1 MKPMKV
7 LMAGLFVGA
16 SACMFS
22 ACELI
27 EKLPTWMGG
36 MGDAYMVTI
45 TINGESQTVKVAED
59 AIPQKPADPV
69 REGYDFQGW
78 YLDEACTQKYNF
90 DRSLNADSTLY
101 AYFTEKEYVITCVV
115 DGVEEEKVYKWSQT
129 PNYVPKKDGWVFK
142 SWYLDEGLT
151 EEKVFTAPERAPLK
165 VYAKF
170 VEAYKVEFVV
180 SPDGVSTENNEIV
193 ETELGTAPIKPA
205 DPKLEGYDFEGWFM
219 DSTFKTPC
227 NFDTVL
233 DPETPIYAK
242 LVEQEYKITYMVGG
256 TEDVLSTV
264 TYKYWSIP
272 EEPKTPEHNGEY
284 FFGWYT
290 DEEFKNSFDFSY
302 TLKKDTTI
310 YAQFLESKPIFTV
323 EELIAIKDYPAGNY
337 QLQNDITIKRKNWT
351 PIPVFSGKFDG
362 NGYKIYDFTINTTSA
377 DSGFFVTNNGTIKNL
392 TLENFIFT
400 SNAGGSSNVG
410 ALVAINNGTVENCV
424 VNNPKVNNNNGITL
438 KNYSTGGYQNS
449 DGDRRTANYGGLI
462 GKSTATG
469 IVKNCT
475 VDVDT
480 VIDID
485 VNANDGSTS
494 RWSYYYVYVYIGG
507 AIGRNEGAVE
517 NIRSTF
523 KLSRKLN
530 SDGSKGYT
538 GTGHGRDDGG
548 GDIDRGC
555 VVVCVGGAVSYNK
568 GTMTK
573 CSATIDAEV
582 AMTSGSHGYPYAY
595 IGGLVEE
602 NYGTVTESVVRGK
615 FENAGSGNELRLGGF
630 VSLNSG
636 LVQNCYSDVV
646 ITTNANNGYVGGFV
660 AQNNKN
666 IENCYAL
673 GEISSRATG
682 TSHYLGGFIGYSTTN
697 AQITNSFTAMD
708 ITIVAGSARVGSFVG
723 GFDVEES
730 AFSYCFYASDATM
743 VKGEEP
749 FATAIIT
756 GVNGE
761 TKANM
766 YTEAFA
772 NDLYWENTIWKFDG
786 TNAPSLLW
794 ESANA

>member
-1 MKPMKV
+1 MKV

-193 ETELGTAPIKPA
+193 ETEKGTAPIKPA

-272 EEPKTPEHNGEY
+272 EEPTTPEHNGEY

-310 YAQFLESKPIFTV
+310 YAQFLESKPIFTL

-337 QLQNDITIKRKNWT
+337 QLQNDITLARETWT
-351 PIPVFSGKFDG
+351 PISEFSGKFDG
-362 NGYKIYDFTINTTSA
+362 NGYKIYDFTIDTKTV
-377 DSGFFVTNNGTIKNL
+377 DSGFFITNNGTIKNL
-392 TLENFIFT
+392 TLEKFT
-400 SNAGGSSNVG
+400 YTSYCNAGTANVG
-410 ALVAINNGTVENCV
+410 VLVAVNNGTVENCT
-424 VNNPKVNNNNGITL
+424 VNNPQVNNNGGITY
-438 KNYSTGGYQNS
+438 KNSITSSGGTYY
-449 DGDRRTANYGGLI
+449 AYYGGLI
-462 GKSTATG
+462 AKNNAKG
-469 IVKNCT
+469 IVKNCDVI
-475 VDVDT
+475 VDIVY
-480 VIDID
+480 
-485 VNANDGSTS
+485 DGYLKAAYDNEYYGCGFTL
-494 RWSYYYVYVYIGG
+494 RSYLGG
-507 AIGRNEGAVE
+507 AIARNDGTVSNVSATMNLV
-517 NIRSTF
+517 RPP
-523 KLSRKLN
+523 L

-538 GTGHGRDDGG
+538 AGSYGQWGNASGRHDQSSF
-548 GDIDRGC
+548 C
-555 VVVCVGGAVSYNK
+555 FYVGGVVSANS
-568 GTMTK
+568 GVIEK
-573 CSATIDAEV
+573 CDATLDVDIACTND
-582 AMTSGSHGYPYAY
+582 TYGHPYVY
-595 IGGLVEE
+595 VGGLVEE
-602 NYGTVTESVVRGK
+602 NSGTVKESVARGK
-615 FENAGSGNELRLGGF
+615 IVNAGNGAEVHIGGF
-630 VSLNSG
+630 IRYNSN
-636 LVQNCYSDVV
+636 LISDCYSNVE
-646 ITTNANNGYVGGFV
+646 ITTNTCGGMIGGFIAQNAATVERSYALGSITSTSTGNYVGGF
-660 AQNNKN
+660 A
-666 IENCYAL
+666 
-673 GEISSRATG
+673 
-682 TSHYLGGFIGYSTTN
+682 GYCETN
-697 AQITNSFTAMD
+697 AQIKNSFTAVN
-708 ITIVAGSARVGSFVG
+708 ITAATSKMGAFIGELVVGAST
-723 GFDVEES
+723 
-730 AFSYCFYASDATM
+730 FSYCYYSTDATIM
-743 VKGEEP
+743 KGEEA
-749 FATAIIT
+749 FTSTIVS
-756 GVNGE
+756 GVNTE
-761 TKANM
+761 TTANM
-766 YTEAFA
+766 YTQAFLT
-772 NDLYWENTIWKFDG
+772 DLYWNYKVQAWKIDG